1 VSKHKK
7 YVPKHRQPATP
18 GVPTKAIRS
27 SVVLSGIAVAAT
39 GAAVGGGVLSD
50 SAPASGSVTSAADL
64 DGVSELS
71 ASVLARRD
79 DAVISRSDR
88 RTASD
93 PAKAAALSASASAD
107 NGFTRTEDVS
117 DDDPREIAA
126 ALLSEYGFGSD
137 QFGCL
142 DSLWSRESGWRVD
155 ANNPYSSAYGIPQ
168 ALPGSKMSSEGADWA
183 YNPETQIRW
192 GLGYIAGRYGTPC
205 SAWSHSQSH
214 GWY

>member
-7 YVPKHRQPATP
+7 YVPKHRQPTTP
-18 GVPTKAIRS
+18 GVPAKALRN
-27 SVVLSGIAVAAT
+27 SVVLSGVAVAAT

-50 SAPASGSVTSAADL
+50 PPPASGAIDVAAEVDGAEGLSAAL
-64 DGVSELS
+64 LS
-71 ASVLARRD
+71 RRD
-79 DAVISRSDR
+79 DTVVSRSDR
-88 RTASD
+88 RAASD
-93 PAKAAALSASASAD
+93 PAKAAALSATASTGNA
-107 NGFTRTEDVS
+107 FTRTEDVS
-117 DDDPREIAA
+117 DDDPRAIAK
-126 ALLSEYGFGSD
+126 ALLSEFGFGVD

-142 DSLWSRESGWRVD
+142 DSLWSRESGWRVNAD
-155 ANNPYSSAYGIPQ
+155 NPSSSAYGIPQ
-168 ALPGSKMSSEGADWA
+168 ALPGSKMSSAGADWA

>member
-18 GVPTKAIRS
+18 GVPQKALRNS
-27 SVVLSGIAVAAT
+27 LVLSSIAVAAT

-50 SAPASGSVTSAADL
+50 AAPASGSVDAAADL
-64 DGVSELS
+64 DGVNELS
-71 ASVLARRD
+71 ASVLSRRD
-79 DAVISRSDR
+79 DAIVSRSDR
-88 RTASD
+88 RTDSD

-117 DDDPREIAA
+117 NEDPRAIAR
-126 ALLSEYGFGSD
+126 ALLPEFGIGAD

-142 DSLWSRESGWRVD
+142 DSLWSRESGWRVN
-155 ANNPYSSAYGIPQ
+155 ASNPYSSAYGIPQ
-168 ALPGSKMSSEGADWA
+168 ALPGSKMSSIGADWA

>member
-1 VSKHKK
+1 MSKHKK
-7 YVPKHRQPATP
+7 YVPKHRHPASS
-18 GVPTKAIRS
+18 GVPKKALRNS
-27 SVVLSGIAVAAT
+27 LVLSSIAVAAT

-50 SAPASGSVTSAADL
+50 SAPASGSVDAAADL
-64 DGVSELS
+64 DGVNELS
-71 ASVLARRD
+71 ASVLSRRD
-79 DAVISRSDR
+79 DAIVSRSDR
-88 RTASD
+88 RTDSD
-93 PAKAAALSASASAD
+93 PLKAAVLSASASAD

-117 DDDPREIAA
+117 NEDPRAIAR
-126 ALLSEYGFGSD
+126 ALLPEFGFGSD

-155 ANNPYSSAYGIPQ
+155 ASNPYSSAYGIPQ
-168 ALPGSKMSSEGADWA
+168 ALPGSKMSTAGADWA

-205 SAWSHSQSH
+205 SAWSHSQST

>member
-1 VSKHKK
+1 MSKHKK
-7 YVPKHRQPATP
+7 YAPKHRQPATP
-18 GVPTKAIRS
+18 GVPQKALRNTF
-27 SVVLSGIAVAAT
+27 VLSSIAVAAT

-50 SAPASGSVTSAADL
+50 PSPDSGPVGTAADL
-64 DGVSELS
+64 DGVSGLS
-71 ASVLARRD
+71 ASVLSRRD
-79 DAVISRSDR
+79 DAIVSRSDR

-93 PAKAAALSASASAD
+93 PAKAAALSATASAD

-117 DDDPREIAA
+117 DDDPREIAQ
-126 ALLSEYGFGSD
+126 ALLSEFGFGPE

-142 DSLWSRESGWRVD
+142 DSLWSRESGWRVNAD
-155 ANNPYSSAYGIPQ
+155 NPSSSAYGIPQ
-168 ALPGSKMSSEGADWA
+168 ALPGSKMATAGADWA

-205 SAWSHSQSH
+205 GAWGHSQSH

>member
-7 YVPKHRQPATP
+7 YVPKHRQPAAP
-18 GVPTKAIRS
+18 GAPKKALRNS
-27 SVVLSGIAVAAT
+27 LVLSSIAVAAT

-50 SAPASGSVTSAADL
+50 PAPASGSVDAAADL

-71 ASVLARRD
+71 GSVLSRRD
-79 DAVISRSDR
+79 DAIVSRSDR
-88 RTASD
+88 RTGSD
-93 PAKAAALSASASAD
+93 PAKAAALSATESSD

-117 DDDPREIAA
+117 NEDPRTIAS
-126 ALLSEYGFGSD
+126 ALLSEFGFGSD

-155 ANNPYSSAYGIPQ
+155 ADNPSSSAYGIPQ
-168 ALPGSKMSSEGADWA
+168 ALPGSKMASEGADWA

-192 GLGYIAGRYGTPC
+192 GLGYIASRYGTPC
-205 SAWSHSQSH
+205 GAWGHSQSS

>member
-18 GVPTKAIRS
+18 GVPKKALRNS
-27 SVVLSGIAVAAT
+27 LVLSSIAVAAT
-39 GAAVGGGVLSD
+39 GAAVGGGVVSD
-50 SAPASGSVTSAADL
+50 AAPASGSVDAAADL
-64 DGVSELS
+64 EGASTLS

-79 DAVISRSDR
+79 DAIVSRSDR
-88 RTASD
+88 RTGSD
-93 PAKAAALSASASAD
+93 PAKAAALLATESTGNA
-107 NGFTRTEDVS
+107 FTRTEDVS
-117 DDDPREIAA
+117 KTDPKARAE
-126 ALLSEYGFGSD
+126 ALLSEFGFGSD

-142 DSLWSRESGWRVD
+142 DSLWSRESGWRVN

-168 ALPGSKMSSEGADWA
+168 ALPGSKMASVAADWA

-192 GLGYIAGRYGTPC
+192 GLGYISARYGTPC
-205 SAWSHSQSH
+205 GAWGHSQSH

>member
-1 VSKHKK
+1 MSKHKK
-7 YVPKHRQPATP
+7 YAPKHRQPATP
-18 GVPTKAIRS
+18 GVPKKALRNS
-27 SVVLSGIAVAAT
+27 LVLSSIAVAAT

-50 SAPASGSVTSAADL
+50 SAPASGSVDSAADL
-64 DGVSELS
+64 EGVDKLS
-71 ASVLARRD
+71 ASVLSRRD
-79 DAVISRSDR
+79 DAIVSRSDR
-88 RTASD
+88 RTDSD
-93 PAKAAALSASASAD
+93 PAKAAALSATESAD

-117 DDDPREIAA
+117 NEDPRAIAR
-126 ALLSEYGFGSD
+126 ALLPEFGFGSD

-155 ANNPYSSAYGIPQ
+155 ASNPYSSAYGIPQ
-168 ALPGSKMSSEGADWA
+168 ALPGSKMSTAGADWA

-205 SAWSHSQSH
+205 SAWSHSQST